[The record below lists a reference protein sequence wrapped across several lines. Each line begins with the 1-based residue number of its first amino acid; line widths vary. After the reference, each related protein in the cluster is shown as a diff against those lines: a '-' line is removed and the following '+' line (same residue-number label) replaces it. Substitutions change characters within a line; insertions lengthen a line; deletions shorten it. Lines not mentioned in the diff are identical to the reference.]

1 MELQQL
7 IEELSRCSDNILL
20 HLRRRLYKPS
30 GGDGCHILIESNIE
44 QDLVGRDD
52 IVARLF
58 DLDLF
63 GWQIQSF
70 DRLCLA
76 NSPFTVEYDV
86 LLFKVEG

>member
-7 IEELSRCSDNILL
+7 IEELSRCSDSILL
-20 HLRRRLYKPS
+20 HLRKRLFKPS
-30 GGDGCHILIESNIE
+30 GGPGCRILVESSSE

-63 GWQIQSF
+63 GWQIQSL
-70 DRLCLA
+70 DRICLA
-76 NSPFTVEYDV
+76 NSPFSVEYDV